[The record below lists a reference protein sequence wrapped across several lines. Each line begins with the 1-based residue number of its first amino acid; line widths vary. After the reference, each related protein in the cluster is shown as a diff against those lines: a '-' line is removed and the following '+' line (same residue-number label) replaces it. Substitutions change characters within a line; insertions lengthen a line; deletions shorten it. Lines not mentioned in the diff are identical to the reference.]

1 MFQRCRDVVYG
12 HTGGTIDKLESIPG
26 FSTSISHERFIE
38 IIRKTGFS
46 IAGQSGT
53 LVPADKKIYALRNAT
68 ATVDSIP
75 LICSSIMSKKLA
87 TGADGIVLDVKV
99 GDGAFMKNYD
109 DAMKLASAMTS
120 VGKLSGRKCTAVL
133 TDMDKA
139 PGARGGRSRWRSLKQ

>member
-1 MFQRCRDVVYG
+1 MFQRCRDVVSVIQA
-12 HTGGTIDKLESIPG
+12 GTIDKLESIPG

-75 LICSSIMSKKLA
+75 LICSPAL
-87 TGADGIVLDVKV
+87 
-99 GDGAFMKNYD
+99 
-109 DAMKLASAMTS
+109 
-120 VGKLSGRKCTAVL
+120 
-133 TDMDKA
+133 
-139 PGARGGRSRWRSLKQ
+139 